1 MKKVYFACSIR
12 GGRDDATYY
21 GELVRTIK
29 KYADVLTEIFADK
42 KLTTEGTQKPSG
54 DIWSKDIRWIGQ
66 ADAVIAE
73 VTNPSLG
80 VGYEIAAAEKMGKPI
95 LCLYR
100 PSDGRKLSAMID
112 GSPGATIFEYT
123 DAATAE
129 HAIAAFLQNLR
140 VHTPLVASD

>member
-12 GGRDDATYY
+12 GGRGDAEYY
-21 GELVRTIK
+21 GELVATIK
-29 KYADVLTEIFADK
+29 KYAVVLTEIFADK
-42 KLTTEGTQKPSG
+42 KLTVEGMQQPAG
-54 DIWSKDIRWIGQ
+54 NIWSNDIRWIGQ

-100 PSDGRKLSAMID
+100 PSEGKKLSAMIA
-112 GSPGATIFEYT
+112 GSPGATILEY
-123 DAATAE
+123 DDVTAVE
-129 HAIAAFLQNLR
+129 HAISAFLANLR
-140 VHTPLVASD
+140 VHQPVA

>member
-12 GGRDDATYY
+12 GGRDDAAYY
-21 GELVRTIK
+21 GELVQTIK

-42 KLTTEGTQKPSG
+42 KLTAEGMQQPTG
-54 DIWSKDIRWIGQ
+54 NIWSNDIRWIGQ

-100 PSDGRKLSAMID
+100 PGEGRKLSAMID
-112 GSPGATIFEYT
+112 GSPGATVLEYT
-123 DAATAE
+123 NVTAVE

-140 VHTPLVASD
+140 VHAPAA